1 MGIVGTCAS
10 PKRASSYPRRKDMYV
25 SLWSRVLAGCV
36 SLALSAT
43 VQAAAPKAEVLIWR
57 LDCGQ
62 VQMNDASPL
71 SDAGAYDGQSR
82 RLSNGC
88 YLIRHGKDF
97 LLWDAGLPSTLL
109 GKPVDNQPI
118 SPTLSVDLPTQLAR
132 LGIRPADITRLALS
146 HYHFDHAGQAATFPK
161 ATLLIGAADWTALR
175 SNRKPFG
182 AEPALLAPW
191 LSGKGKVDPVE
202 GDRDVFG
209 DGSVVM
215 LSTPGHTPGSAALL
229 VRLPKTGPVIL
240 SGDVAHLE
248 AQWSLLAVPNWNTQR
263 ADSLAS
269 MDRLQELGSNIGA
282 TVIVQHDPADISKLA
297 TFPEGSQ

>member
-1 MGIVGTCAS
+1 MT
-10 PKRASSYPRRKDMYV
+10 V
-25 SLWSRVLAGCV
+25 SRCSRLLAGCM
-36 SLALSAT
+36 SLVLSTTAH
-43 VQAAAPKAEVLIWR
+43 AAAPKADVMIWR

-62 VQMNDASPL
+62 IQMNDAAPL
-71 SDAGAYDGQSR
+71 SDAGVYDGQSR

-88 YLIRHGKDF
+88 YLIRHGTEL

-109 GKPVDNQPI
+109 GKPVDSQPI

-132 LGIRPADITRLALS
+132 LGIQPDDITRLALS

-175 SNRKPFG
+175 STRKPAG

-191 LSGKGKVDPVE
+191 LSGTGKVDPVE

-215 LSTPGHTPGSAALL
+215 LSTPGHTPGSSALL

-240 SGDVAHLE
+240 SGDVVHLE
-248 AQWSLLAVPNWNTQR
+248 AQWPLSAVPSWNTQR

-269 MDRLQELGSNIGA
+269 MSRLQTLAKTIGA
-282 TVIVQHDPADISKLA
+282 TIIVQHDPADLSKLA
-297 TFPEGSQ
+297 TFPEASQ